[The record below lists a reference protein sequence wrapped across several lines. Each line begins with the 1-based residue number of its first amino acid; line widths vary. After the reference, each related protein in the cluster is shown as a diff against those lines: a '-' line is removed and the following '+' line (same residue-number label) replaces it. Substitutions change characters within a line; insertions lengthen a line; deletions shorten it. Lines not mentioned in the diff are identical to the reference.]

1 MLGRLLPR
9 SRSPWDAALIR
20 SQKNEQCISLKS
32 LPLLP
37 IIVFTDVFAKI
48 ISVVAEIGH
57 DPSFFPGCL
66 ENKQMADILL
76 RAVARQRLEIYG
88 V

>member
-1 MLGRLLPR
+1 MGCCSNPQSKERAVYLLKV
-9 SRSPWDAALIR
+9 I
-20 SQKNEQCISLKS
+20 
-32 LPLLP
+32 
-37 IIVFTDVFAKI
+37 TDVFAKI